1 MSKLETIV
9 IVSDVL
15 RNAMQTYD
23 KATTYYNI
31 GNNKERLT
39 RLFNEDRFDIF
50 GYLTPGYFFGSHDDA
65 EEILNFMNDERADV
79 VFTKNESN
87 PRPFFINKRTTKA
100 KVNSVKDILDI
111 VNDQVL
117 SRKTITRKFI
127 YEY

>member
-9 IVSDVL
+9 VVSDVL

-31 GNNKERLT
+31 GNDRERLT

-50 GYLTPGYFFGSHDDA
+50 GYLTPGYFFGSHNDA
-65 EEILNFMNDERADV
+65 EEILNFMNDEKADV
-79 VFTKNESN
+79 VFTKNESD

-100 KVNSVKDILDI
+100 KVNSVKEILGI
-111 VNDQVL
+111 VNDKAL
-117 SRKTITRKFI
+117 NRKTIMRKFM
-127 YEY
+127 YEH